1 MKSRSTVGNALI
13 YPPSHLGLPA
23 LRISAFRYEQESI
36 FGEGNSL
43 YINMRLK
50 TSKGYDWVPVA
61 VLETNE
67 KAVIPQKA
75 VFMGTPAADNFK
87 FVKPGELQVR
97 KQGNTMF
104 IGWTVQIPLPPTT
117 HILPPACMM
126 LEAYGKPN
134 HVIKSA
140 SLGNYIQ
147 TYESDNFDAFVTF
160 LDPSWKYSAPGTDGS
175 ICINVDLAITKPK
188 IDNA

>member
-1 MKSRSTVGNALI
+1 
-13 YPPSHLGLPA
+13 
-23 LRISAFRYEQESI
+23 
-36 FGEGNSL
+36 
-43 YINMRLK
+43 
-50 TSKGYDWVPVA
+50 
-61 VLETNE
+61 
-67 KAVIPQKA
+67 
-75 VFMGTPAADNFK
+75 
-87 FVKPGELQVR
+87 
-97 KQGNTMF
+97 MF